1 MAHNLGF
8 PLLTRKVHGRKL
20 GRPLRHGRLDVLDS
34 LLPRLEVFQPMLKE
48 DGNLDPADIFG
59 QVPGTL
65 HLEIGF
71 GAGEHLSAVLNA
83 NPGHFIIGAEPF
95 INGVSSFL
103 KSVKDNPPLEHC
115 RILMDDA
122 MRIVLSLK
130 DASVDFLYILNPDPW
145 PKSRHH
151 KRRVV
156 NPDNVR
162 QFARVLKD
170 GGTLIETTDVDAL
183 AEWMVTQTV
192 NNPDF
197 EWQANGPKDW
207 QTPPQGWI
215 PTRYE
220 EKGVA
225 AGRKQTYLI
234 YRRRPRTG
242 K

>member
-1 MAHNLGF
+1 MAQNLGF
-8 PLLTRKVHGRKL
+8 PQLFRHVHGRKH
-20 GRPLRHGRLDVLDS
+20 GRPLRHGRLDVMES
-34 LLPRLEVFQPMLKE
+34 LLPRIEVFQPLLRE
-48 DGNLDPADIFG
+48 DGKLDPAELFG
-59 QVPGTL
+59 QPPTTL

-71 GAGEHLSAVLNA
+71 GNGEHLTAVLNA
-83 NPGHFIIGAEPF
+83 NPGHFIIGAEPYT
-95 INGVSSFL
+95 NGVSAFL
-103 KSVKDNPPLEHC
+103 KAIKNDPPLEHC

-122 MRIVLSLK
+122 MRIVHSLK

-156 NPDNVR
+156 SPENV
-162 QFARVLKD
+162 QAFARVLKD
-170 GGTLIETTDVDAL
+170 GGTLVETTDVDEL

-197 EWQANGPKDW
+197 EWQANSPKDW
-207 QTPPQGWI
+207 QTPPEGWL

-220 EKGVA
+220 QKGVA

-234 YRRRPRTG
+234 YKRRPRSA
-242 K
+242 